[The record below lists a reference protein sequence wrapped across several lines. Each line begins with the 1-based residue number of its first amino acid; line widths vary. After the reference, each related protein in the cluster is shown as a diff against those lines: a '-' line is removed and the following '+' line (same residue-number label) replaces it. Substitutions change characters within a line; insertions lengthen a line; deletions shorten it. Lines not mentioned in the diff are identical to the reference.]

1 MGSGLSG
8 TFGFFAIIE
17 VISIFRFFIARPI
30 SLTEAESKLLKAK
43 GVDFVKAK
51 PKPELV
57 SIFINFD
64 FSVLVKLKNLILN
77 RKHQE
82 FQLIPHYLHVF

>member
-17 VISIFRFFIARPI
+17 VISIFRLFIARPI

-57 SIFINFD
+57 STNINFAV
-64 FSVLVKLKNLILN
+64 SVLVKLNPI
-77 RKHQE
+77 
-82 FQLIPHYLHVF
+82 I